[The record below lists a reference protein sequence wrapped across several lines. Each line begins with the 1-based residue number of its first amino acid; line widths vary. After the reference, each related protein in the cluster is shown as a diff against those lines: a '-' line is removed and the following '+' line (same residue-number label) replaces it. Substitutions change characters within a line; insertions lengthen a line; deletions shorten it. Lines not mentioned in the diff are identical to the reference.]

1 MNNKLAIFGYGGHSK
16 VIIDIAIKNKFNEID
31 IYDDNPKLKNVM
43 GNLDDLIQSK
53 DNYNGYFVAIG
64 INKIRMNI
72 YNKIK
77 KTGLKPVTLVHPSA
91 NISSNVVIANGV
103 CVMAGCSIN
112 SNTNIHEGCIVN
124 TNSSIDH
131 DCNIREFSH
140 ICPGVNIA
148 GSVNIGE
155 LVFIG
160 IGSNIVNNLKI
171 SSETRIKAGTTVIKS
186 I

>member
-16 VIIDIAIKNKFNEID
+16 VIIDIAINNKFNEID
-31 IYDDNPKLKNVM
+31 IYDDNKKLPSVV

-53 DNYNGYFVAIG
+53 DNYGSYFVAIG
-64 INKIRMNI
+64 KNDIRMKI
-72 YNKIK
+72 YKKIK
-77 KTGLKPVTLVHPSA
+77 KTGLKPVSLVHPSA
-91 NISSNVVIANGV
+91 NISTNVVIGKGV

-112 SNTNIHEGCIVN
+112 SNTNIYDGSIIN

-131 DCNIREFSH
+131 DCNIGEFSH

-160 IGSNIVNNLKI
+160 IGSNIVNNLNI